1 MLEHINSKPLVSCII
16 IFFNAK
22 KENFFEEAIESIFAQ
37 TYHNWELL
45 LADDGST
52 DSSTAIALQYAQRYP
67 EKVRYVEHEGHQNRG
82 MSATRNLGIR
92 HAQGEYIALL
102 DADDIWLPQKL
113 EKQVA
118 ILSAQPE
125 AAMVYG
131 STRMWY
137 SWTGNPLDTQR
148 DFQRLLGVQPDTIV
162 KPPTMVKLFLQGKAE
177 TPGTCSVLMRRSL
190 FKDVGGFEESFRGMF
205 EDQAFFY
212 KTCLHKTV
220 FVESGCWDRYRQHL
234 DSCCYV
240 AQVEGKYDP
249 LKPNLG
255 NSIFLNWLEKH
266 FCEQRIKDKDVWQ
279 AFNKAMLPYRHPKLY
294 YLSKTIEFQFQN
306 CKGYMKAVVKS
317 ITKHTLPAPIRGWL
331 KAQLLGSK
339 YDPAVGKVRLGNLR
353 RVTPVSRVF
362 GFDRGLPIDRY
373 YVENFLANQATDIQG
388 QVLEIGDNFYTK
400 KFGGQRVTKS
410 DVLHVVEGNPD
421 ATIVGDLSN
430 AEHIPSNSFDCLV
443 LTQTLHL
450 IYDIKDA
457 VKTIYRILK
466 PGGVALITVPGISQ
480 IAIDEWKDY
489 WCWSLTTLSARRLFE
504 ESFPKENVQVEAYGN
519 VLAATAFLQGLA
531 TEELQ
536 KQELDY
542 RDPYYQ
548 VLLTVR
554 VMKPEVKL

>member
-1 MLEHINSKPLVSCII
+1 MNSKPLVSCII

-22 KENFFEEAIESIFAQ
+22 KKNFFEEAIESIFAQ
-37 TYHNWELL
+37 TYDNWELL

-52 DSSTAIALQYAQRYP
+52 DESTAIALKYARANP
-67 EKVRYVEHEGHQNRG
+67 EKVRYVEHENHQNRG

-92 HAQGEYIALL
+92 HAKGEYIALL

-118 ILSAQPE
+118 ILEAQPE
-125 AAMVYG
+125 VAMVYG
-131 STRMWY
+131 SAQMWY
-137 SWTGNPLDTQR
+137 SWTGNPEDTER
-148 DFQRLLGVQPDTIV
+148 DFQRILGVQPDTIV
-162 KPPTMVKLFLQGKAE
+162 KPPTMVKLFLQRKAN
-177 TPGTCSVLMRRSL
+177 TPGTCSVLMRREL
-190 FKDVGGFEESFRGMF
+190 VQDIGGFEESFRGMF

-212 KTCLHKTV
+212 KACLHKTV

-234 DSCCYV
+234 DSSCYI
-240 AQVEGKYDP
+240 AQAEGKYNP
-249 LKPNLG
+249 FKPNSSNL
-255 NSIFLNWLEKH
+255 ILLNWLEKY

-279 AFNKAMLPYRHPKLY
+279 AFDEAMWPYRYPKLY
-294 YLSKTIEFQFQN
+294 YLSKKIEFQYW
-306 CKGYMKAVVKS
+306 KGYMKKLIKLV
-317 ITKHTLPAPIRGWL
+317 INHTLPAPIRGRL
-331 KAQLLGSK
+331 LAQLLGPK
-339 YDPAVGKVRLGNLR
+339 YCPAVGEVSLGNLR
-353 RVTPVSRVF
+353 RVIPVSREF
-362 GFDRGLPIDRY
+362 GYDRGLPIDRY
-373 YVENFLANQATDIQG
+373 YVENFLASQSADIQG
-388 QVLEIGDNFYTK
+388 RVLEIGDNFYTQ
-400 KFGGQRVTKS
+400 KFGGERVTKS
-410 DVLHVVEGNPD
+410 DVLHVNEGNPD

-430 AEHIPSNSFDCLV
+430 AEHVPSDSFDCLV

-450 IYDIKDA
+450 IYDMKEA
-457 VKTIYRILK
+457 VKTIFRILK

-504 ESFPKENVQVEAYGN
+504 EIFPKENVQVEAYGN

-531 TEELQ
+531 TEELK

-554 VMKPEVKL
+554 VVKAEVEQ